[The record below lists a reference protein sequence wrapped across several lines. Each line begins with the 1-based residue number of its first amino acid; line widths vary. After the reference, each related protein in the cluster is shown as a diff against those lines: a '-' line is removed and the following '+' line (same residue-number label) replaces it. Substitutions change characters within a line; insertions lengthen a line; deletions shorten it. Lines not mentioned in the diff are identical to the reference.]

1 MGRPNQNTG
10 VKVRMILQK
19 KAVGAVGGGFRPL
32 VSFLII
38 FSSGLSRA
46 SKEGPNSAVDG
57 LAWC

>member
-19 KAVGAVGGGFRPL
+19 KGAVGGGFRPL

-38 FSSGLSRA
+38 FSSGFSRA